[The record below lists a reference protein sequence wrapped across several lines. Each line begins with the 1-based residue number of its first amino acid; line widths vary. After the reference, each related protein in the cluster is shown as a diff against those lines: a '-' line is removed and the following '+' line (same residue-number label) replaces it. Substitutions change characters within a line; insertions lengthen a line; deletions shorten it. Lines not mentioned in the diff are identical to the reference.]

1 MNCALNTEVKT
12 AGRVAVLIPHHND
25 IAGLNLA
32 LASLANESVAVLI
45 VDDGSATP
53 PQEQLLHQAHPYL
66 KSLHIIYLAEN
77 IGMAQALNVGLSYA
91 SDYDYIARLDCG
103 DQSLAGRIA
112 TQKAFLDSH
121 PQCHLV
127 GSWAEY
133 FNIESG
139 KRYVNRY
146 PSDHQNILAQMHR
159 QNAFRDSATM
169 YRRET
174 VLALGGYPTK
184 YKAAADYAL
193 FFAIAE
199 RYETANIPAVLSRC
213 CTPKSSSPD
222 IHDKARALSCLRIL
236 ARHIRPGHIG
246 PTMQSIARIS
256 AVLVFHLNTAD
267 AVNQQNYL
275 QGDDGIDSYSGQA
288 L

>member
-1 MNCALNTEVKT
+1 MNYALNTEVKT
-12 AGRVAVLIPHHND
+12 AGRVAVLIPHHNN

-53 PQEQLLHQAHPYL
+53 PQEQVLHQAHPYL

-77 IGMAQALNVGLSYA
+77 IGIAQALNVGLSYA

-133 FNIESG
+133 INIESG

-146 PSDHQNILAQMHR
+146 PSDHQDILAQMYR

-174 VLALGGYPTK
+174 ALALGGYPTK
-184 YKAAADYAL
+184 YKLAEDYAL
-193 FFAIAE
+193 FFAMAKK
-199 RYETANIPAVLSRC
+199 YHTANIPNVLTRCHISRNDISAHLC
-213 CTPKSSSPD
+213 KTSELSS
-222 IHDKARALSCLRIL
+222 IKVI
-236 ARHIRPGHIG
+236 ARHITPGHILCSLHG
-246 PTMQSIARIS
+246 MAKLS
-256 AVLVFHLNTAD
+256 AQLLLHPDATKASAHLD
-267 AVNQQNYL
+267 YQH
-275 QGDDGIDSYSGQA
+275 
-288 L
+288 